1 MKNTLLTAGGAIL
14 TIQGIELAKINE
26 GLSLV
31 STIVVTVI
39 ALIRLFK
46 KPKNNDTWK
55 DTPLYPKDENNNP
68 EIM

>member
-14 TIQGIELAKINE
+14 TIQGIELAEINE
-26 GLSLV
+26 GLSLL

-46 KPKNNDTWK
+46 NLK
-55 DTPLYPKDENNNP
+55 
-68 EIM
+68 IMIPGKIHPISKR